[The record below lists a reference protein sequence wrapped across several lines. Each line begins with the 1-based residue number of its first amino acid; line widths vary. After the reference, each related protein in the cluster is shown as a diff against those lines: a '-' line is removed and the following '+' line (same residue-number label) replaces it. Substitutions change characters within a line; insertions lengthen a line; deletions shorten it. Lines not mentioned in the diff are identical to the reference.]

1 MRRGTAHDFWLGPMR
16 LQDGKMLLEKTN
28 ELHSGCTVSLIVKTE
43 TAMLREPVRRSPR
56 SWQDRIIRSD
66 LIVGSLSERG
76 RLGSFDSL
84 DSCISCVVL
93 G

>member
-1 MRRGTAHDFWLGPMR
+1 MR
-16 LQDGKMLLEKTN
+16 LQDGKNAFGEN
-28 ELHSGCTVSLIVKTE
+28 ERAPFWMHRVADSETE
-43 TAMLREPVRRSPR
+43 MAMLREPVRQSPR
-56 SWQDRIIRSD
+56 SWQDRIIRSG